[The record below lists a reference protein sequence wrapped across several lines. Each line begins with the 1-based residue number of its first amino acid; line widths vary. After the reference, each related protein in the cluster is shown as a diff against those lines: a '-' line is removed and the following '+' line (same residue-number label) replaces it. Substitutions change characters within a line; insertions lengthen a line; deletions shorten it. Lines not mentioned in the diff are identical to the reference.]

1 MAVRIRDIQAGT
13 GYRIDQVRTP
23 KNRHLVDIR
32 SVHELPPHDRMD
44 DVLIVT
50 PVELIQMKVV
60 SMVSRPQTAKGLT
73 DAADL
78 RRLLLAFPE
87 LKCEHGAV
95 RERLLANGATEM
107 TLSAWQ
113 DLVHQEILP
122 DDDES
127 QF

>member
-1 MAVRIRDIQAGT
+1 MSLARLFASTISNGGT
-13 GYRIDQVRTP
+13 
-23 KNRHLVDIR
+23 
-32 SVHELPPHDRMD
+32 
-44 DVLIVT
+44 
-50 PVELIQMKVV
+50 
-60 SMVSRPQTAKGLT
+60 
-73 DAADL
+73 
-78 RRLLLAFPE
+78 RLLLAFPE